1 MNSLVLGARTWAQQM
16 IREGA
21 AFRRVLRELESH
33 ATWTDAE
40 RRAAQNAALA
50 RLFDACHA
58 VPFYQA
64 RLDNWFASRSGGNVD
79 PLELLARVPL
89 LDKQTVRAHNADFR
103 AGGLRGRLARSGYT
117 SGTTGTPLRCYRDTA
132 SITFENAALWRVF
145 RWGGLELR
153 DKRVMLRGDL
163 VVPTAQRE
171 PPYWKL
177 ASSRILAMSSYHL
190 TPSTI
195 PLYVDAMRRF
205 GPAAIQAYP
214 SSVALVAQW
223 MVQHGETLPLK
234 CVITSSETLLDA
246 QREHIER
253 AFACPVIDYYGNA
266 ERTAMLARCERGAYH
281 ALTDYAVTEFVDQGD
296 GTAEIV
302 GTPLFNL
309 TMPLLRYRSGDGV
322 ALPAPTERC
331 PCGRT
336 FPVTHRPEGR
346 RDVYVLTPD
355 GRRIGRLDHVF
366 KGLTAIREA
375 QIVQPALDRLII
387 RLVPDADFGP
397 DHEAA
402 LIAHTKERVGPDLSI
417 TVERVDALPRTS
429 RGKLQAI
436 VSELDDPGVTG
447 AV

>member
-1 MNSLVLGARTWAQQM
+1 MNSLVLGARTWAQQA

-33 ATWTDAE
+33 AAWTDAE

-50 RLFDACHA
+50 RIFAACRA
-58 VPFYQA
+58 TPFYRD
-64 RLDNWFASRSGGNVD
+64 RLDGWFATRSGGSAQ
-79 PLELLARVPL
+79 PLELLDRVPP
-89 LDKQTVRAHNADFR
+89 LDKQTLRAHNAAFR
-103 AGGLRGRLARSGYT
+103 AAGVRGLLARSGYT

-132 SITFENAALWRVF
+132 AITFEHAALWRIF
-145 RWGGLELR
+145 RWGGLQLGDR
-153 DKRVMLRGDL
+153 RVLLRGDL
-163 VVPTAQRE
+163 VIPAEQRE
-171 PPYWKL
+171 QPFWKL

-190 TPSTI
+190 TPESI
-195 PLYVDAMRRF
+195 PLYVEAIRQF

-223 MVQHGETLPLK
+223 MVQHGESLPLK

-246 QREHIER
+246 QREAIER

-266 ERTAMLARCERGAYH
+266 ERTALLARCERGAYH
-281 ALTDYAVTEFVDQGD
+281 ALTDYAVTEFLDQGD

-302 GTPLFNL
+302 GTPLFNR
-309 TMPLLRYRSGDGV
+309 TMPLLRYRSGDQV
-322 ALPAPTERC
+322 AIPAPADRC

-336 FPVTHRPEGR
+336 FPVTLRPEGR

-355 GRRIGRLDHVF
+355 GRRIGRLDHIF

-375 QIVQPALDRLII
+375 QIVQPAVDRLVI
-387 RLVPDADFGP
+387 RVVPDDDFGP
-397 DHEAA
+397 VHETA
-402 LIAHTKERVGPDLSI
+402 LIVHARERVGPDLSI
-417 TVERVDALPRTS
+417 TVERVATLPRTS

-436 VSELDDPGVTG
+436 VSELDATG
-447 AV
+447 GAL

>member
-1 MNSLVLGARTWAQQM
+1 MNSLVLGARTWAQGL

-33 ATWTDAE
+33 AAWTDAD
-40 RRAAQNAALA
+40 RRAAQNAALT
-50 RLFDACHA
+50 RLFAACREA
-58 VPFYQA
+58 PYYAQ
-64 RLDNWFASRSGGNVD
+64 RLDGWFASKSGGSAQA
-79 PLELLARVPL
+79 LELLQRVPL
-89 LDKQTVRAHNADFR
+89 LEKQTLREHNAAFR
-103 AGGLRGRLARSGYT
+103 AGGLRGATARSGYT
-117 SGTTGTPLRCYRDTA
+117 SGTTGTPLRCYRDAA

-145 RWGGLELR
+145 GWGGLALDDR
-153 DKRVMLRGDL
+153 RVMLRGDL

-177 ASSRILAMSSYHL
+177 ASSRMLAMSSYHL
-190 TPSTI
+190 TPDTI

-246 QREHIER
+246 QRENIER
-253 AFACPVIDYYGNA
+253 AFTCPVIDYYGNA

-281 ALTDYAVTEFVDQGD
+281 ALTDYAVTEFIDQGD

-302 GTPLFNL
+302 GTPLFNRV
-309 TMPLLRYRSGDGV
+309 MPLLRYRSGDQV
-322 ALPAPTERC
+322 AIPAPADRC

-375 QIVQPALDRLII
+375 QIVQTALDRLVI
-387 RLVPDADFGP
+387 RVVPDADFG
-397 DHEAA
+397 DAHEHA
-402 LIAHTKERVGPDLSI
+402 LIAQTQERVGPDLSI
-417 TVERVDALPRTS
+417 TLERVAALPRTN

-436 VSELDDPGVTG
+436 VSELQDPGVTG